1 MVVVHL
7 KNLQTQWDSLAEK
20 DLFMSQLYPYLLELA
35 DELNTDDIQFIGD
48 RPILH

>member
-20 DLFMSQLYPYLLELA
+20 DLFMSQLYPYLLDLAEEL
-35 DELNTDDIQFIGD
+35 DTDRIQFIGKLKT
-48 RPILH
+48 LH